1 MASFQFNFLETE
13 EIVAEDLSTSSAES
27 KTSKNSITAFRI
39 TPNLCRPIYNFVM
52 CKKSTTSYRH
62 VMSVSGCPFQ
72 YITLDELRKLIA
84 EEPDSEDC
92 LELLSLTESQNSDLV
107 PGLYE
112 GGFKVWECTFDLLK
126 FLVNANICFKNCD
139 VLDLGCGA
147 GLLGIHA
154 ALDDAASVHFHDY
167 NHQVLSYVTI
177 PNLLSNLA
185 QKKSLQKDEIKH
197 TVTIKHNFFCGDWS
211 DFDSLVSCD
220 HKYDFILT
228 SETIYSVQS
237 QRKLLDVFRKFLAP
251 EGVVFVAAKT
261 HYFGVGG
268 STLAFSQLISE
279 SKLFN
284 YEVIGEEGDG
294 VPRQIIKLTRVN
306 KSKTI

>member
-1 MASFQFNFLETE
+1 MASFQFNFLDTE
-13 EIVAEDLSTSSAES
+13 DNVTEDFSTSSAES
-27 KTSKNSITAFRI
+27 KPSENSIPAFKV

-52 CKKSTTSYRH
+52 CKKSTTTYRH
-62 VMSVSGCPFQ
+62 VPDCPLQ
-72 YITLDELRKLIA
+72 YIILDGLKKLIS

-92 LELLSLTESQNSDLV
+92 LELLSVTESQNSDLV

-126 FLVNANICFKNCD
+126 FFVSSNICFKNCD

-177 PNLLSNLA
+177 PNLLINLV
-185 QKKSLQKDEIKH
+185 QKKSLQQDEIKH

-211 DFDSLVSCD
+211 DFDSLISCAD

-268 STLAFSQLISE
+268 STLAFFQLISE

-284 YEVIGEEGDG
+284 YEVVGEEGDG
-294 VPRQIIKLTRVN
+294 VPRQIIKLTHA
-306 KSKTI
+306 